1 VSAAFN
7 LGSEASAAQAAGET
21 GNAGTPGQ
29 AERERLAS
37 AIRDLFGADCPNEP
51 CPQCARREA
60 ELMDL
65 ADDYAATG
73 GLDSAP
79 ADDYAKLRKERDG
92 LRGQLQAV
100 RRLMA
105 DAMANGMIDSQA
117 ILDQLNAA
125 PAEPQPAPELAAAT
139 AQARLYLDALTTLRD
154 VLLRDGDHLAAR
166 RHALQVID
174 SLELPS

>member
-1 VSAAFN
+1 VSAASG
-7 LGSEASAAQAAGET
+7 LGSAELAAQAAGET
-21 GNAGTPGQ
+21 GNAATTGQ

-37 AIRDLFGADCPNEP
+37 AVHDLFGADCPNDP

-125 PAEPQPAPELAAAT
+125 PAEPQPAPELAAAMARVRRVLEDSPT
-139 AQARLYLDALTTLRD
+139 ASI
-154 VLLRDGDHLAAR
+154 AR
-166 RHALQVID
+166 REALEIINAFGV
-174 SLELPS
+174 SR